1 LDFAATP
8 GASQSNPEALRLSP
22 GSFHSFQITEK
33 EKESMKV
40 KEVFAQA
47 AAKLFDVTPE
57 KVEEHFRTT
66 GLSALPEFEAE
77 MPPEKQAEIEQM
89 DLERFRLVLTAIF
102 DAVGVSMNKIE
113 KTIKKG

>member
-1 LDFAATP
+1 VDFAAAP
-8 GASQSNPEALRLSP
+8 GTSQSNPEALRLSP
-22 GSFHSFQITEK
+22 GSSHPFQIKEK

-77 MPPEKQAEIEQM
+77 MPAEKQAEIETM
-89 DLERFRLVLTAIF
+89 DMERFRLVLTAIF